1 MKTHDREVL
10 FSKKSDEW
18 ATPQWLFDELN
29 KEHGFT
35 LDPASS
41 EDNFKCPKHYTL
53 EDDGLSKDW
62 SGETVFIN
70 PPYSKC
76 FEWVKKAH
84 GEAQKENT
92 KVIMLLPGRA
102 DTRWFH
108 QFCFDDNV
116 VSEICFI
123 KGRLKFGEQ
132 TNSAPFPSV
141 IVIFDGSEKGSPTKF
156 TTRSNK

>member
-35 LDPASS
+35 LDPASTD
-41 EDNFKCPKHYTL
+41 ENCKCPSHFTL
-53 EDDGLSKDW
+53 EDDGLTKDW

-76 FEWVKKAH
+76 FDWVKKAH
-84 GEAQKENT
+84 TEAQKENT
-92 KVIMLLPGRA
+92 KVVMLLPART
-102 DTRWFH
+102 DTKWFH
-108 QFCFDDNV
+108 QFCLDKDV
-116 VSEICFI
+116 VSEVCFV
-123 KGRLKFGEQ
+123 KGRLKFGDQ
-132 TNSAPFPSV
+132 TNSAPFPSMV
-141 IVIFDGSEKGSPTKF
+141 VTFDGSKGLHTKF
-156 TTRSNK
+156 TTRSNR